1 MATDQ
6 PALVMTHD
14 YPPATGGGLAIAV
27 RELAELLAP
36 RYSVLVLSSRS
47 RDHATD
53 DRGLVLPAVPSVR
66 YAHAGCVTAWCALR
80 QADLIVSH
88 WTFSFRRLATLALL
102 AGPLLGKPTACVV
115 HTSPDHCGFSRLRR
129 LPRRVQLAAAA
140 VLLGR
145 CTAVIALGPSHRAA
159 LVAAGL
165 PVTHVLPVPVP
176 VHGQPQISRQHRTLR
191 VIGFAGELSMMKGA
205 DRLARVLRVLT
216 PEFSVH
222 IAGAGPLGRRLRAV
236 VAGLP
241 PAQRSRVVLR
251 GWIEPSAMPAFY
263 QDIDVLLVLSR
274 TEAQCLVILEAM
286 LSGVIVLASP
296 TPASGDLIV
305 HGRTGFIVD
314 ADDPAAIREW
324 VCLLRAHP
332 NQARLVRE
340 DAARSA
346 RSRVSQSNAGW
357 PALLLG
363 LAPK

>member
-1 MATDQ
+1 MAGDR

-14 YPPATGGGLAIAV
+14 YPPATGGGLAAAV

-36 RYSVLVLSSRS
+36 GYSVLVLSSRS

-53 DRGLVLPAVPSVR
+53 DRGLVPPAVPSVR
-66 YAHAGCVTAWCALR
+66 YAHAGCLTAWRALR
-80 QADLIVSH
+80 QADLVVSH
-88 WTFSFRRLATLALL
+88 WTFSFRRLATLALV

-129 LPRRVQLAAAA
+129 VPRRVLLAVAA
-140 VLLGR
+140 LLLAR
-145 CTAVIALGPSHRAA
+145 CDAVIALGPSHRAA

-165 PVTHVLPVPVP
+165 PVTHVLPVPVR
-176 VHGQPQISRQHRTLR
+176 VHGQREVFRVHRTLR

-205 DRLARVLRVLT
+205 DRLAGVLRALT
-216 PEFSVH
+216 PDFSVH
-222 IAGAGPLGRRLRAV
+222 VAGAGPLGRRLCAD

-241 PAQRSRVVLR
+241 PAQRSRVILR

-263 QDIDVLLVLSR
+263 QDIDILLVLSR

-314 ADDPAAIREW
+314 ADDPAAIRERI
-324 VCLLRAHP
+324 CLLRAQP
-332 NQARLVRE
+332 GRARLIRD
-340 DAARSA
+340 DASHFARSQV
-346 RSRVSQSNAGW
+346 SRSNAAW
-357 PALLLG
+357 SALLPDLT
-363 LAPK
+363 AM